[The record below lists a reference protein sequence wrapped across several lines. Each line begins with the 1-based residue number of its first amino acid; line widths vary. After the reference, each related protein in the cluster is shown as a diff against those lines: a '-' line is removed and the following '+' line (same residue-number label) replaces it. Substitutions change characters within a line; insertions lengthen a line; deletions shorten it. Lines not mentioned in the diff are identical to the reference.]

1 MKTLGLIGGMS
12 YESTLVYYKLIN
24 QEIKNRLGGLNSARL
39 LLYSVNFEE
48 IMKIP
53 TTENW
58 EQLGSH
64 ISDIA
69 LTLEKAGA
77 QVLALGTNTVH
88 KIAPQIMQKISVP
101 FVHIID
107 ATGEM
112 IRKENIKNI
121 GLLGTKTTMS
131 DSFYKDHLKEK
142 FNLNVFI
149 PPMTDQSEIHRI
161 IFEELCHGIIK
172 DASRSVLQKAIG
184 DLQLRGCSGIILGC
198 TELPMIVRKNH
209 PTLKIFDTTEIHAR
223 ACVDHMLKED

>member
-12 YESTLVYYKLIN
+12 FESTLVYYKLIN
-24 QEIKNRLGGLNSARL
+24 QEIKNKLGGLNSARL

-48 IMKIP
+48 IMNIP

-58 EQLGSH
+58 DQLGDH
-64 ISDIA
+64 ISNIA

-77 QVLALGTNTVH
+77 QVIALATNTVH
-88 KIAPQIMQKISVP
+88 KIAPQILEKISIP

-112 IRKENIKNI
+112 IKKENIKNI

-131 DSFYKDHLKEK
+131 DGFYKDHLKEK
-142 FNLNVFI
+142 FDLNVLV
-149 PPMTDQSEIHRI
+149 PPATDQSEIQKI
-161 IFEELCHGIIK
+161 IFEELCHGTVK

-184 DLQLRGCSGIILGC
+184 DLQLRGCDGIILGC

-223 ACVDHMLKED
+223 ACVDCMLKED

>member
-101 FVHIID
+101 FVHI
-107 ATGEM
+107 
-112 IRKENIKNI
+112 
-121 GLLGTKTTMS
+121 
-131 DSFYKDHLKEK
+131 
-142 FNLNVFI
+142 
-149 PPMTDQSEIHRI
+149 
-161 IFEELCHGIIK
+161 
-172 DASRSVLQKAIG
+172 
-184 DLQLRGCSGIILGC
+184 
-198 TELPMIVRKNH
+198 
-209 PTLKIFDTTEIHAR
+209 
-223 ACVDHMLKED
+223 